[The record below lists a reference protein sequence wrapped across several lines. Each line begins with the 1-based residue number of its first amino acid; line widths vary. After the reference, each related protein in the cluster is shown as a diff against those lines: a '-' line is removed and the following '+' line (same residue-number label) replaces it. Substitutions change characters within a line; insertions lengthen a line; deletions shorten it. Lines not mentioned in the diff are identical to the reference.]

1 MLSFEEAY
9 EQRQYIVSVQ
19 QKGLKDS
26 SPGKVYRASQC
37 EASEIPTM
45 PDHCG
50 HFVSHVGLL
59 NQKRA

>member
-45 PDHCG
+45 PTIAVILCPMLG
-50 HFVSHVGLL
+50 S
-59 NQKRA
+59 